1 MTQRTTRQKT
11 RKPLSPP
18 LYRLNLGTWGRFY
31 VWDSPH
37 NFRMPRIVGS
47 GAVKRLHKVCLHCL
61 KPFKTNREEQ
71 RFCKGGCRTYNN
83 RLKRDAIIRWMIEQG
98 IPRDTALDTMDVSG
112 LAVMGRKMES
122 MGYVWNGQ
130 SWGKK

>member
-1 MTQRTTRQKT
+1 MTERTTRQKT

-18 LYRLNLGTWGRFY
+18 LYRLNLGSWGRFY

-37 NFRMPRIVGS
+37 DFRMPRMVGS
-47 GAVKRLHKVCLHCL
+47 GAVKRLQKVCFHCL

-71 RFCKGGCRTYNN
+71 RFCKDGCRTYNF
-83 RLKRDAIIRWMIEQG
+83 RRKGDEIVRFLMSEGMPFDKATDLLEI
-98 IPRDTALDTMDVSG
+98 SG
-112 LAVMGRKMES
+112 TSKLSRKMET
-122 MGYVWNGQ
+122 MGYIWNGQ